1 MQQYEKVAFI
11 VKNKGVKCEK
21 SGENRLKSLKGQK
34 SATQISPRN
43 KFLRLT
49 ATIDA
54 FTMRIKSK
62 LFEQ

>member
-1 MQQYEKVAFI
+1 MR
-11 VKNKGVKCEK
+11 K
-21 SGENRLKSLKGQK
+21 SGENRLKSLKRAK